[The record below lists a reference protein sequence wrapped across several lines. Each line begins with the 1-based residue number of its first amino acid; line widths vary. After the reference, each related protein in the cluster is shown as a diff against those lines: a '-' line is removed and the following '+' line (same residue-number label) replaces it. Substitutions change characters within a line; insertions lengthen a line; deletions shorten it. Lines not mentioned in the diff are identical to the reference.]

1 MNLRNGKKEEM
12 MKAKIILALF
22 LLLIGLGDINEHYL
36 VCAAADAELLPI
48 SYTDKEIG
56 KDKKADK
63 ELQPISYTD
72 EEIGKSKEVKPE
84 KAKPA
89 DSHQAVCR

>member
-1 MNLRNGKKEEM
+1 

-72 EEIGKSKEVKPE
+72 EEIGKARKSSLRRRNRRTVIKQ
-84 KAKPA
+84 PA
-89 DSHQAVCR
+89 GNQW